1 MNKIYNYLGLAQR
14 AGRIASGE
22 QAVGGSLARRKVH
35 LVLIAVDAS
44 DNTRSRFMSLA
55 RRHGAEYEIF
65 GEKSL
70 LGHAIGKSPRAVVGI
85 LDRNFANVIQTQI
98 EGSVQE
104 NNKE

>member
-1 MNKIYNYLGLAQR
+1 MNKVYNYLGLAQR
-14 AGRIASGE
+14 AGRVVSGE
-22 QAVGGSLARRKVH
+22 QAVGGSLTRKKIF
-35 LVLIAVDAS
+35 LVLIAIDAS
-44 DNTRSRFMSLA
+44 SNTRSRFISLA
-55 RRHGAEYEIF
+55 QRHGVKYEIF

-98 EGSVQE
+98 EGSVQK